1 MAPTAADCSIRRV
14 ATDEVPEADRLALVR
29 GAYAGA
35 IADVDVAPLPDS
47 PFCWRGA
54 ARRLPGLGIASMQ
67 CSAVELARKPAPGD
81 DLILSVVI
89 AGALRLRAHGRE
101 TPVRPGEAVVTRGRD
116 AVACACDTDTRLIE
130 LRVPLHVLTPL
141 GGSLEAVL
149 GMAIPAAEPISMLVT
164 YADALLASHGLEQ
177 PESLGLAVA
186 HVREIVDLIL
196 GLARGA
202 GRVVKPR
209 GLGAARLQAIKADI
223 VENTT
228 SRELSIGAVAARHQV
243 TSRYV
248 RKLFE
253 SEGLTFSEFVLDHR
267 LARAHR
273 MLTDRRRDHETISAI
288 AYGCGFGDLSYFN
301 RVFRRRN
308 GATPSAVRAAA
319 RRGDEGGERSDADD
333 PVRSICRA
341 S

>member
-1 MAPTAADCSIRRV
+1 MAPTTADNPIRRI
-14 ATDEVPEADRLALVR
+14 ATDDVPEADRLALVR
-29 GAYAGA
+29 GAFAGT
-35 IADVDVAPLPDS
+35 IADVDIAPRPDS
-47 PFCWRGA
+47 VFRWRGA

-67 CSAVELARKPAPGD
+67 SSAIEFARQPVTGD
-81 DLILSVVI
+81 DLIVSVVI
-89 AGALRLRAHGRE
+89 AGALRLRTSGGEAV
-101 TPVRPGEAVVTRGRD
+101 VRPGEAVVTRGRD
-116 AVACACDTDTRLIE
+116 AVSGHCAEDTQAIHVRL
-130 LRVPLHVLTPL
+130 PLHVLTPL
-141 GGSLEAVL
+141 GSLDAVL
-149 GMAIPAAEPISMLVT
+149 GMAIPASEPISMLTT

-243 TSRYV
+243 TARYV

-253 SEGLTFSEFVLDHR
+253 SEGLTFSAFLLDQR

-273 MLTDRRRDHETISAI
+273 MLIDRRRDHETISSI
-288 AYGCGFGDLSYFN
+288 AFACGFGDLSYFN

-308 GATPSAVRAAA
+308 GATPSVVRAAA
-319 RRGDEGGERSDADD
+319 RRGEEGGDERSSAED
-333 PVRSICRA
+333 PVRTICRA